1 MNQKEQINPFKA
13 YGTKEVWEKIN
24 ESGKNKEYVRFP
36 GIGIEQTPFYQ
47 MQRQHA
53 EKNQSKKQDFLSKLN
68 KFEYFPSGNQKKL
81 DIQGMFSQIDDVK
94 KYQARM
100 ERIDPINK
108 NLLQHKLHKALETAS
123 FLWGEQFRHDGSL
136 GTLDSINNLL
146 NQSQKKLEQR
156 NQRSSQGKAWTRNM
170 NINQYVFLSAL
181 VPTK

>member
-47 MQRQHA
+47 MQKQHA

-123 FLWGEQFRHDGSL
+123 FLWGEQVRHDGSL

-156 NQRSSQGKAWTRNM
+156 NQSSEF
-170 NINQYVFLSAL
+170 IF
-181 VPTK
+181 TKGHHKVRLGHEI